1 MLTIIQCAHVK
12 CRHTINQNIS
22 DQWTGHKYN
31 NKNACKF
38 GTDGNLFLHNNKTSN
53 FRMDEF
59 KCVYIYQEC
68 CGEKKIQHIESIV
81 KRSIFIYQYY
91 VEIEHKTQ

>member
-1 MLTIIQCAHVK
+1 
-12 CRHTINQNIS
+12 
-22 DQWTGHKYN
+22 
-31 NKNACKF
+31 
-38 GTDGNLFLHNNKTSN
+38 
-53 FRMDEF
+53 MDEF

-81 KRSIFIYQYY
+81 KRSLFIYQYY